1 MSVRIRIP
9 AAMRNRTG
17 GLTEVVTSGK
27 TLGAVLAGMEAQH
40 PGIKRALCDEQ
51 GRPLKFI
58 AIFVEGVDVRT
69 LQGMETPLAPDA
81 EVDIVCA
88 IAGG

>member
-1 MSVRIRIP
+1 MSITIRIP
-9 AAMRNRTG
+9 TALRNLTG
-17 GLTEVVTSGK
+17 GLSEVVAQGN

-40 PGIKRALCDEQ
+40 PGFRRALCDEQ
-51 GRPLKFI
+51 GRPLKFV
-58 AIFVEGVDVRT
+58 AIFVDGVDVRT
-69 LQGMETPLAPDA
+69 LQGMETALPPNA

>member
-1 MSVRIRIP
+1 MSITIRIP
-9 AAMRNRTG
+9 TAMRNLTG
-17 GLTEVVTSGK
+17 GLSEVATSGE

-40 PGIKRALCDEQ
+40 PGIQRALCDEQ
-51 GRPLKFI
+51 GRLLKFV

-69 LQGMETPLAPDA
+69 LQGMETVVSPDA

>member
-1 MSVRIRIP
+1 MSITIRIP
-9 AAMRNRTG
+9 TAMRSLTG
-17 GLTEVVTSGK
+17 GLDEVVTSGK

-51 GRPLKFI
+51 GRPLKFV
-58 AIFVEGVDVRT
+58 AIFVDGADVRT
-69 LQGMETPLAPDA
+69 LRGMETAVAPDA